1 MSLRFKGFILLLV
14 SYLAVTTSDA
24 QVVEPVKWEVT
35 AVDNG
40 DNTAELTFTASI
52 DNKWHVYATK
62 VADKEIELGPYP
74 TEVYLDSVD
83 TFSALSE
90 LKDSEFINHHDPIFE
105 ADLNYYENTAVFTQM
120 IKYEGKGAVVTGFI
134 SYQACDESKCI
145 FPEPLPFKVKVG
157 EVEGGIEDPV
167 SWSFSSEDL
176 GGGKHKINMIAEI
189 ESNWHIYALDLPADD
204 GPLPT
209 EVYIND
215 SNEVKLIG
223 KTFQPEYITHY
234 DPNFDMDLNYYENGV
249 TFSQEI
255 QTSDIDK
262 LVEGYVYF
270 MVCDDKKC
278 LMPEQI
284 DFQVSLATRK
294 GWIKVYNAEGVSAEN
309 AKFTY
314 LTPTVDLKN
323 PVNKECEGVVVK
335 ETTEEKGLWT
345 LFLLG
350 FGGGLI
356 ALLTPCVFPM
366 IPLTVS
372 FFTKGS
378 ADKKKG
384 TKNAV
389 YYGLF
394 IFLIY
399 ILLSLPFHL
408 LDQVNEN
415 ILNDISTNVV
425 LNVIFFVIFVFFA
438 FSFFGYYELTLPS
451 SLANKMD
458 SASNKGGM
466 IGIFF
471 MAITLAIVSFS
482 CTGPILG
489 SLLAGSLSRDG
500 GAIQLTAGMGG
511 FGAALGIPFAIFA
524 AFPRLLNSLPQS
536 GGWLN
541 SVKVVLGFLELALA
555 LKFLSNAD
563 LVDHW
568 GILKYELF
576 MGLWVIIFI
585 LTALYLLGKIKFP
598 HDSPLSKISA
608 PRMSLAVLFLA
619 FVVYLGSGFR
629 YDEKAGTY
637 NSLSLLSGLA
647 PPAGYSWIYP
657 SKCPQN
663 LDCEKDY
670 EKALARAKAE
680 NKPLFIDFTGHAC
693 VVCRKMEEH
702 VWPEEGIIEL
712 LDEEYIVVSLYVDDK
727 MDLPKELQEIIVSQK
742 TGKTKNIVSYGDK
755 WSAFQIETYEVN
767 SQPYYVL
774 VSPDEVL
781 LNTPVPYTPDADQY
795 RSWLECGLD
804 AWEKTK

>member
-1 MSLRFKGFILLLV
+1 MNLRIKGLFLLLV
-14 SYLAVTTSDA
+14 SYLLIQTAFA
-24 QVVEPVKWEVT
+24 QVIEPVKWEVT
-35 AVDNG
+35 ALDNG
-40 DNTAELTFTASI
+40 DNTAKLTFTASI
-52 DNKWHVYATK
+52 EDAWHVYATK
-62 VADKEIELGPYP
+62 IADKEIELGPYP
-74 TEVYLDSVD
+74 TEVFLDS
-83 TFSALSE
+83 SE
-90 LKDSEFINHHDPIFE
+90 AFKSISPLTDSEFVTHYDPMFE
-105 ADLNYYENTAVFTQM
+105 ADLNYYEKTAVFTQSVSF
-120 IKYEGKGAVVTGFI
+120 EGTGAKITGAI

-145 FPEPLPFKVKVG
+145 FPSPLEFSVSVG
-157 EVEGGIEDPV
+157 EVQGGIEDPV
-167 SWSFSSEDL
+167 TWTFRSEDS
-176 GGGKHKINMIAEI
+176 GDGTHEVKMSAEI
-189 ESNWHIYALDLPADD
+189 EPGWHVYALELPTED
-204 GPLPT
+204 GPIPT

-215 SNEVKLIG
+215 SNEVELLG
-223 KTFQPEYITHY
+223 ETFQPEYITHY
-234 DPNFDMDLNYYENGV
+234 DPNFDTDLNYYENEV
-249 TFSQEI
+249 TFSQKI
-255 QTSDIDK
+255 KTSDVSK

-270 MVCDDKKC
+270 MVCNDEKC
-278 LMPEQI
+278 LIPTQL
-284 DFQVSLATRK
+284 DFQVNLTTTK
-294 GWIKVYNAEGVSAEN
+294 GWIKELDAEGVSSEN

-314 LTPTVDLKN
+314 LTPNIDLKN
-323 PVNKECEGVVVK
+323 PVNKECADVEVK
-335 ETTEEKGLWT
+335 ETTEEKSLWT

-378 ADKKKG
+378 EDKKKG
-384 TKNAV
+384 MRNAI
-389 YYGLF
+389 YYGAF

-425 LNVIFFVIFVFFA
+425 LNVIFFIIFVFFA

-458 SASNKGGM
+458 NASNKGGM

-568 GILKYELF
+568 GFLKYELF

-619 FVVYLGSGFR
+619 FVVYLASGFR

-657 SKCPQN
+657 VHCPQN
-663 LDCEKDY
+663 IDCEKDY
-670 EKALARAKAE
+670 EKALARAKEE
-680 NKPLFIDFTGHAC
+680 NKPLFIDFTGYAC
-693 VVCRKMEEH
+693 VNCRKMEEH
-702 VWPEEGIIEL
+702 VWPEDGIINL

-727 MDLPKELQEIIVSQK
+727 KDLPKDLQEIIVSQK
-742 TGKTKNIVSYGDK
+742 TGKTKTIETYGDK

-767 SQPYYVL
+767 SQPYYAL
-774 VSPDEVL
+774 VSPDEIL
-781 LNTPVPYTPDADQY
+781 LNTPVPYTPDPDQY
-795 RSWLECGLD
+795 RSWLECGLE
-804 AWEKTK
+804 AWNSKK